1 MGRPPVPWRRSTR
14 KRRRRFRGP
23 GAEWVEEEIGDASIA
38 VSYPGRS
45 FSGRG
50 PRRLPQSHAARNA
63 PDPRPQRHPH
73 PLGRSRPLR
82 RVPGLARCHEELHS
96 RVRLGLCAPGY
107 PGLRA
112 AERRCNAAGPQRI
125 RECARPRAGQ
135 RGPSPDRRAVPARG
149 LRRPADTRRA
159 PAAPALTVGRGAA
172 LLEERREGERLGERQ
187 QRARRLTA
195 EVFRYTEHLFYVGV
209 AVALVAAGLALF
221 AAIIHAFYGGMRAG
235 NVSGSVLPFLD
246 GLLLVF
252 IISEIIHTVRAVV
265 AENVLTAEPFL
276 IVGIVAA
283 IRRLIVAS
291 AAAKEHLGRAEF
303 THLMLEIGVL
313 GATVV
318 ALGFTIYLLRHTTRS
333 EPRPEHE
340 GRGRAGQ
347 ELEDRTGASRLSAD
361 AALKP

>member
-1 MGRPPVPWRRSTR
+1 
-14 KRRRRFRGP
+14 
-23 GAEWVEEEIGDASIA
+23 
-38 VSYPGRS
+38 
-45 FSGRG
+45 
-50 PRRLPQSHAARNA
+50 
-63 PDPRPQRHPH
+63 
-73 PLGRSRPLR
+73 
-82 RVPGLARCHEELHS
+82 
-96 RVRLGLCAPGY
+96 
-107 PGLRA
+107 
-112 AERRCNAAGPQRI
+112 
-125 RECARPRAGQ
+125 
-135 RGPSPDRRAVPARG
+135 
-149 LRRPADTRRA
+149 
-159 PAAPALTVGRGAA
+159 
-172 LLEERREGERLGERQ
+172 
-187 QRARRLTA
+187 
-195 EVFRYTEHLFYVGV
+195 VGV

-291 AAAKEHLGRAEF
+291 AEAKEHLGRAEF

-340 GRGRAGQ
+340 GAGGPARSA
-347 ELEDRTGASRLSAD
+347 RTGPARAASARTRH
-361 AALKP
+361 